1 MGSFAKAS
9 QIDNNAKA
17 SRMDGTGIF
26 KLLVLLPFSP
36 SFSLSMLQLLLT
48 FSSMIPSSC
57 CSKAL
62 V

>member
-1 MGSFAKAS
+1 
-9 QIDNNAKA
+9 
-17 SRMDGTGIF
+17 
-26 KLLVLLPFSP
+26 LLPFSP